1 MDISDATIA
10 LSALSQPS
18 RLEIF
23 RQLIQAGPAGMPA
36 GAIGEKLEIKQNTLS
51 ANLTVL
57 RNAGLIRNE
66 REGRSIR
73 YFADIN
79 GLSGLLSFLLQ
90 DCCGGRADL
99 CQPLI
104 NDIASACCSS
114 DGDDG
119 RVTRC

>member
-1 MDISDATIA
+1 MDITDATIA

-36 GAIGEKLEIKQNTLS
+36 GAIGKKLEIKQNTLS
-51 ANLTVL
+51 ASLTVL
-57 RNAGLIRNE
+57 RNARLIRNE

-79 GLSGLLSFLLQ
+79 GLNGLLSFLLQ

-119 RVTRC
+119 GVTRC

>member
-1 MDISDATIA
+1 MDIISAASA

-23 RQLIQAGPAGMPA
+23 RQLMQAGPAGMAA
-36 GAIGEKLEIKQNTLS
+36 GHISETLGIKQNTLS

-73 YFADIN
+73 YFADID
-79 GLSGLLSFLLQ
+79 GLSSLLSFILQ
-90 DCCGGRADL
+90 DCCGGRTDL
-99 CQPLI
+99 CQVLI
-104 NDIASACCSS
+104 SDIALS
-114 DGDDG
+114 
-119 RVTRC
+119 

>member
-1 MDISDATIA
+1 MDITDASNT

-23 RQLIQAGPAGMPA
+23 RRLIQEGPTGIPAGHLSKA
-36 GAIGEKLEIKQNTLS
+36 LGVKQNTLS
-51 ANLTVL
+51 ANLTIL

-73 YFADIN
+73 YFADLN
-79 GLSGLLSFLLQ
+79 GLSNLLSFILQ

-104 NDIASACCSS
+104 NDIVFACCPN
-114 DGDDG
+114 GENQQG
-119 RVTRC
+119 ANRC

>member
-1 MDISDATIA
+1 MDISEAATA

-23 RQLIQAGPAGMPA
+23 RQLIQAGPSGMPA
-36 GAIGEKLEIKQNTLS
+36 GAIGERLEIKQNTLS

-73 YFADIN
+73 YFADID
-79 GLSGLLSFLLQ
+79 GLDGLLSFILQ
-90 DCCGGRADL
+90 DCCGGRTDL

-104 NDIASACCSS
+104 NDIVLACCPTVENK
-114 DGDDG
+114 GD
-119 RVTRC
+119 VTQC

>member
-1 MDISDATIA
+1 MDMSDATIA

-23 RQLIQAGPAGMPA
+23 RQLIQAGPTGMPA

-104 NDIASACCSS
+104 NDIASACCSN
-114 DGDDG
+114 DGG
-119 RVTRC
+119 NRGVVRC